1 MSFLFYNAQQTGKIR
16 LGPSLISLLL
26 KDHFA
31 AAAVAASAVAADV
44 AGAQKIEWVAGV
56 ETDRMRWRG

>member
-1 MSFLFYNAQQTGKIR
+1 MHSRWGSSSWHQHGN
-16 LGPSLISLLL
+16 SLISLLL

-31 AAAVAASAVAADV
+31 AAVLAAVASAADV
-44 AGAQKIEWVAGV
+44 AGAQKIVWVVGV